1 VNCQKNKET
10 YHIFILQYFVKRRYL
25 PYVTFLQVN
34 GKYIIKSGTDFRNLS
49 KITLTFGLNGTKVD
63 IQRVDLDSSIPED
76 PEMKKIVSHLN
87 GRYLLFTKYCSINF
101 NF

>member
-1 VNCQKNKET
+1 MPPVIT
-10 YHIFILQYFVKRRYL
+10 YN
-25 PYVTFLQVN
+25 YVTFLQVN

-87 GRYLLFTKYCSINF
+87 GRYPSVTDTEC
-101 NF
+101 